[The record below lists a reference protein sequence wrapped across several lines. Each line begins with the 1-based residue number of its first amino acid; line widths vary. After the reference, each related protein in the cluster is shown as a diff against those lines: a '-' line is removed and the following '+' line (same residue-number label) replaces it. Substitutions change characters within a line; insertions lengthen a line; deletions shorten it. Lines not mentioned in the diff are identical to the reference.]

1 LHIADILFKN
11 NKCRRKNMSRTLTTS
26 EKILDQLAEGQ
37 SFSELTRRHGYSRQ
51 DFLTA
56 ALFGVAELQ
65 AEYVEL
71 LKKHGRFNHLTK
83 TE

>member
-1 LHIADILFKN
+1 MA
-11 NKCRRKNMSRTLTTS
+11 RNMTTS
-26 EKILDQLAEGQ
+26 EIILDQLAEGH
-37 SFSELTRRHGYSRQ
+37 SFSELSRKHGYKRD
-51 DFLTA
+51 DFVTA

>member
-1 LHIADILFKN
+1 
-11 NKCRRKNMSRTLTTS
+11 MSRTLTTS
-26 EKILDQLAEGQ
+26 EKILDQLAEGK
-37 SFSELTRRHGYSRQ
+37 SFNDLTRRHGYSRQ

>member
-1 LHIADILFKN
+1 MA
-11 NKCRRKNMSRTLTTS
+11 KNMTIS

-37 SFSELTRRHGYSRQ
+37 SFKELTRKHGYNRN
-51 DFLTA
+51 DFVTA

-71 LKKHGRFNHLTK
+71 LKKHGRFSHLTK

>member
-1 LHIADILFKN
+1 
-11 NKCRRKNMSRTLTTS
+11 MSRTLTTS